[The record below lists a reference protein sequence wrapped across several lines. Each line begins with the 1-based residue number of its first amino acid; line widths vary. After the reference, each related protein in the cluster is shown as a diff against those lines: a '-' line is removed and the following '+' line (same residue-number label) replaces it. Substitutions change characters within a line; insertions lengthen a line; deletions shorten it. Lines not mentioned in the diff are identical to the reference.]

1 MHIFKNKEVDRYFRV
16 FLSIAT
22 YSSEDEYTKSMSN
35 DQLSAVITLGSFS
48 IDIDEETYNKFFG
61 YYFEEEFDYE

>member
-16 FLSIAT
+16 FFSIAT
-22 YSSEDEYTKSMSN
+22 YSLEDEYTKSMSN